1 MSKKEAAA
9 AFFKSLGATP
19 PAAKAT
25 KTVVRTG
32 SKGGG
37 AGAGAGADAD
47 DGADGDRARA
57 KDKIRKLNKHYRTE
71 LTKLEEAYNNAEE
84 GSQEQLNADM
94 KWYATQK
101 GWINQYKELAPKA
114 GLRLTE
120 EDDAW
125 INSVDKRAA
134 LAEEKWKHLA
144 EPGAVAE
151 YREIGEDD
159 DPAVESVDK
168 PDQGTPTAAKS
179 FAELQQKLAA
189 ETEAAQYEMMEVDLK
204 LDKIR
209 AFRSGTEPVSTP
221 RDAQLV
227 ANEGNLKKER
237 AALSDRI
244 VASTRKQAEL
254 GGGGEGV
261 PARSPVPGRK
271 PSGRAAWEGWEDS
284 DTLST
289 IAKSMA
295 LATGPAG
302 FAASQLLGREKSAA
316 PSGYL
321 VAPTPPGGASP
332 ETLAALTDK
341 RDKMK
346 ATRDSNEVEITAL
359 EPAIAQLTDKLMHQG
374 RSIRGGLVEN
384 EAGDYI
390 MSPESGHSL
399 LSFVSTPREDDP
411 DARALDQ
418 LQARRGDLLRKNK
431 ESDAAYAQMNR
442 GISRMQSV
450 LTDKSE

>member
-1 MSKKEAAA
+1 MSAWGNLVGSGARVTK
-9 AFFKSLGATP
+9 LGA
-19 PAAKAT
+19 KA
-25 KTVVRTG
+25 G
-32 SKGGG
+32 SK
-37 AGAGAGADAD
+37 GAGAGADAD
-47 DGADGDRARA
+47 DGESTAKTRA
-57 KDKIRKLNKHYRTE
+57 KKKIRKLNKHYRTE

-84 GSQEQLNADM
+84 GSKDQLTADM

-101 GWINQYKELAPKA
+101 GWIKQYKESATEA
-114 GLRLTE
+114 GLELTA

-134 LAEEKWKHLA
+134 LAEEKWTHLA

-168 PDQGTPTAAKS
+168 PERGTPTAAKS

-189 ETEAAQYEMMEVDLK
+189 ETEADQAKLEATDRKLAKIKWLRGEGEVS
-204 LDKIR
+204 
-209 AFRSGTEPVSTP
+209 FPG
-221 RDAQLV
+221 DAQLV
-227 ANEGNLKKER
+227 ADEGNLKKER

-244 VASTRKQAEL
+244 VASTRKYAEL

-261 PARSPVPGRK
+261 PVRSAVPGRK

-289 IAKSMA
+289 IAKSVA
-295 LATGPAG
+295 LGTGPAG

-321 VAPTPPGGASP
+321 TAPLPKGGTTP
-332 ETLAALTDK
+332 ETLAALTGK

>member
-9 AFFKSLGATP
+9 AFFKSLG
-19 PAAKAT
+19 
-25 KTVVRTG
+25 RTG

-37 AGAGAGADAD
+37 AGGAGGAGAGADAD
-47 DGADGDRARA
+47 GGDGESTAKTRA
-57 KDKIRKLNKHYRTE
+57 KDKIRKLNKHYRAE
-71 LTKLEEAYNNAEE
+71 LTKLEETYNNAEE

-101 GWINQYKELAPKA
+101 GWIKQYKESATEA
-114 GLRLTE
+114 GLELTA

-151 YREIGEDD
+151 YRELGEDD
-159 DPAVESVDK
+159 DPAVESVDR
-168 PDQGTPTAAKS
+168 PDQGTPTAARS

-189 ETEAAQYEMMEVDLK
+189 ATAADQAKLK
-204 LDKIR
+204 ATDRKLAKIEWL
-209 AFRSGTEPVSTP
+209 RSNNAPLYTTQN
-221 RDAQLV
+221 AQLV
-227 ANEGNLKKER
+227 ADEDDLKKER
-237 AALSDRI
+237 VALSDRI
-244 VASTRKQAEL
+244 VASTRKQAEF

-261 PARSPVPGRK
+261 PARSAVPGRK

-332 ETLAALTDK
+332 ETLAALTGK

-374 RSIRGGLVEN
+374 RSTAGGLVKN

-399 LSFVSTPREDDP
+399 LSLASMTPREDDP